1 MGGWEVEIMY
11 LQGMPLEEMG
21 GHALM
26 GAISEG
32 LYNRFHL
39 SHTTVFSEHTHGI
52 PTVSHWPLTAERG
65 AYSPSTTSRVGTLAL
80 RSSLMVFRA
89 HCCKFSVKHQKT
101 LYQGSKGQQE
111 SPYQVLSVAATLV
124 KALWGDVEPACPSA
138 FRNMF
143 RLQWCKEKDLFL
155 PSTQCQG
162 KPLVPDGSMEPKSN
176 FKIKIFDS
184 SLLLSLS
191 VLKPS
196 FFRQISQR
204 FLNLIPVPACRWQN
218 SYHGGPMFL

>member
-1 MGGWEVEIMY
+1 MGGWEVEIIIPT
-11 LQGMPLEEMG
+11 GNASGRNG

-39 SHTTVFSEHTHGI
+39 SHTTVFSEHMASRQSATD
-52 PTVSHWPLTAERG
+52 PLQQRG

-80 RSSLMVFRA
+80 PDLAWWSSEHTAVNSLWSTKDPVPGQQRSTRITLSSVKCCCHFSKSSLGWCGA
-89 HCCKFSVKHQKT
+89 S
-101 LYQGSKGQQE
+101 
-111 SPYQVLSVAATLV
+111 LSQR
-124 KALWGDVEPACPSA
+124 

-176 FKIKIFDS
+176 FQNKNIDS
-184 SLLLSLS
+184 SLLLSLR
-191 VLKPS
+191 VKTF
-196 FFRQISQR
+196 FFRQISQS
-204 FLNLIPVPACRWQN
+204 FLIWSLFLHA
-218 SYHGGPMFL
+218 GGKTKLPWRAPMFL